1 MRPTWKRLG
10 YGAGVVLAG
19 CLSGC
24 SGDGIFESLTQ
35 EHEPSPP
42 RIVGSPLSPAADPS
56 QEPRTLLN
64 TDDQAESFSEPIID
78 VGVRPVIGRVGTSTR
93 ADINQNDAGD
103 VTLNVVDAE
112 IRDVVRL
119 VLEDALG
126 TNYAI
131 DPAVTGTITVRT
143 TRPIPADD
151 VVATLG
157 SILSLNGIALVE
169 ADGLYRILPAERA
182 AFAGY
187 RPVGRITGRARGATS
202 GVQVAPLNYADAGQL
217 SNLLQPFVDGQ
228 GSVQVD
234 AARNTLLLIGPPD
247 QVASMND
254 LIDMFDVD
262 WMQGMSFGLY
272 PLESVG
278 ATQIATELDQILADP
293 SVGTL
298 AGGVRLVPIDRLS
311 ALIVIA
317 SHPDSLKRVATWVDR
332 LDKEGQGDGAQVYV
346 YEVQNARATDLASVL
361 GELFDIQSTSF
372 GDDSLLAPGLEP
384 VALGS
389 PFSSFDSAED
399 VADEERSAPPARERS
414 QRDSF
419 GIGGSPSRQA
429 RQSLTEGHPE
439 SDAKIVADETNNAL
453 LVRATAQEYKKIE
466 AALRALDKQPLQ
478 VLLEATIAEVSLTN
492 ELSYGVQWFFGS
504 GESGVTLSEF
514 GDGGVG
520 QLFPG
525 FSGLLSRGDV
535 RVVLNALDSVSEV
548 NVVSSP
554 QLLVLDNQ
562 TAQLQVGD
570 EVPIVTQQAE
580 GIETSDARIVNTVEQ
595 RQTGVILSVTPRVN
609 ANGRVI
615 LDIEQEV
622 SDVVQTTTSGIDSP
636 TISQRRISTSVVV
649 SSDQTVVLGG
659 LIEDDVDEIN
669 TGVPL
674 LKDIPLIGALFSATT
689 KVTDRK
695 ELLVMITP
703 KVLKNPQDAIEATE
717 EIRRRFYDL
726 EPLQEKLGRDRLP
739 LKPVTEQPVGDQ
751 RIDDVVKSHDFFVE
765 LASATTAVDA
775 WGLWDQIQADHAEVF
790 SSLKPQVVSQLN
802 GAAKHYSL
810 RVGPFDRSSEPDKVE
825 EICSLLRDMTLD
837 CLKIDA

>member
-1 MRPTWKRLG
+1 MDSSTQQSG
-10 YGAGVVLAG
+10 
-19 CLSGC
+19 LSA
-24 SGDGIFESLTQ
+24 SPNISASSL
-35 EHEPSPP
+35 PP
-42 RIVGSPLSPAADPS
+42 ATKSSE
-56 QEPRTLLN
+56 EPRTLLAEDN
-64 TDDQAESFSEPIID
+64 QAEGFSQPIID
-78 VGVRPVIGRVGTSTR
+78 LGTRPVIGSTR
-93 ADINQNDAGD
+93 ASTRSEISQNDSGD

-126 TNYAI
+126 ANYAI
-131 DPAVTGTITVRT
+131 DPAVTGKITVRT
-143 TRPIPADD
+143 SRPIPAND

-157 SILSLNGIALVE
+157 SILSLNGVALVE
-169 ADGLYRILPAERA
+169 ADGLYRVLPAERA

-187 RPVGRITGRARGATS
+187 RPIGRIAGRSRGAAS
-202 GVQVAPLNYADAGQL
+202 GIQVAPLSYADAGQL
-217 SNLLQPFVDGQ
+217 AGLLQPFVDGQ
-228 GSVQVD
+228 GSVQIDV
-234 AARNTLLLIGPPD
+234 ARNTLLLVGLPD
-247 QVASMND
+247 QIASMND
-254 LIDMFDVD
+254 LIEMFDVD

-278 ATQIATELDQILADP
+278 ATQIATELDEILADP

-298 AGGVRLVPIDRLS
+298 SGGVRLVPIDRLS
-311 ALIVIA
+311 ALIVIS
-317 SHPDSLKRVATWVDR
+317 SHPDSLKRVATWIDR
-332 LDKEGQGDGAQVYV
+332 LDKEGQGDGVQVYV

-372 GDDSLLAPGLEP
+372 GGESLLAPGLEP
-384 VALGS
+384 VSLGA
-389 PFSSFDSAED
+389 PFSSFEAADD
-399 VADEERSAPPARERS
+399 IGDEERAAPTAREGG
-414 QRDSF
+414 QRDAV
-419 GIGGSPSRQA
+419 GIGQSPSRQA
-429 RQSLTEGHPE
+429 RQALTEGRSD

-453 LVRATAQEYKKIE
+453 LVRATPQEYKKIE
-466 AALRALDKQPLQ
+466 GALRALDKQPLQ

-504 GESGVTLSEF
+504 GDSGVTLSEF
-514 GDGGVG
+514 TDGSVG

-535 RVVLNALDSVSEV
+535 RIVLNALDSVSEV

-636 TISQRRISTSVVV
+636 TIAQRRISTSVVV

-674 LKDIPLIGALFSATT
+674 LKDIPFIGALFSATT

-726 EPLQEKLGRDRLP
+726 EPLQEKLGRDRLTID
-739 LKPVTEQPVGDQ
+739 PVEKQPATRQSLQDR
-751 RIDDVVKSHDFFVE
+751 RINDTSNDNAYFVE
-765 LASATTAVDA
+765 LASTTTAVDA
-775 WGLWDQIQADHAEVF
+775 WGLWDRVQADHAEDF
-790 SSLKPQVVSQLN
+790 SGLTPLVVARSS
-802 GAAKHYSL
+802 GATKIYSL
-810 RVGPFDRSSEPDKVE
+810 RVGPFDRSSEPDRVE
-825 EICSLLRDMTLD
+825 EICSLLRDEKLD
-837 CLKIDA
+837 CRMIDA